1 MLLAHK
7 LHVLFRDV
15 AALAGHAVDE
25 AVALKLVICARR
37 RYHADAQVLCQRPN
51 GWQRVVG
58 LQFAGN
64 DLFFDLPHNL
74 HAQVYCDIIHAGKHF
89 LGGKP
94 FGIDKAANDQILQA
108 IREH

>member
-1 MLLAHK
+1 MLLSNHFRAAGSNERAFARDGK
-7 LHVLFRDV
+7 QITLLFQ
-15 AALAGHAVDE
+15 
-25 AVALKLVICARR
+25 LVVRAFCGD
-37 RYHADAQVLCQRPN
+37 YADAQVLCQRPN